1 MEYRRFKNSDLETSA
16 IGLGGWPM
24 GRGMY
29 GSFDENEVIK
39 AIHKALDLGVTLFD
53 TAQVYGWGDS
63 EEPGPSA
70 QGKTPRLH
78 YRD

>member
-1 MEYRRFKNSDLETSA
+1 MEYRRFKNSNLETSV

-39 AIHKALDLGVTLFD
+39 AVHRALD
-53 TAQVYGWGDS
+53 
-63 EEPGPSA
+63 
-70 QGKTPRLH
+70 
-78 YRD
+78 